1 MKQFTISPNESGQ
14 RFDKYL
20 KKLLSNAS
28 GSFVYKMLRKK
39 NITLNDRKADGT
51 EKLNAGDLVK
61 LFLSDETFEKFS
73 GKDET
78 NSGYM
83 KLKSIDSG
91 RLQVVYEDDDVII
104 INKPSG
110 MLSQKAVPE
119 DISANEYILS
129 YLIRKG
135 ALSEEQFKT
144 FKPSIC
150 NRLDRNTSG
159 LLIAGKTLK
168 GLQTMAEALKKRT
181 VQKYYRCIVKGELR
195 EKTHLKGYLSKD
207 EQKKA
212 LRRLY
217 LRWHP
222 DKNPDQEE
230 LANEAFKYIKNKYE
244 EFKQNGEEHGQSSSS
259 KNYRGQNKSG
269 QSSWSWNFKDFYD
282 EWDSEATRHRQG
294 RERSYRHNSR
304 PHYNFSS
311 FHQEMPRP
319 DKAEAKRWYLQAQ
332 CDLDAAHNDTGGES
346 PEWCLFK
353 VHQAVEKALMAAEY
367 RRCGKS
373 SPNCSI
379 SSLAQKVSGYCPE
392 LSALPGLV
400 SRLKHLGVNAKTTQ
414 YPSYHT
420 PPKIPNN
427 TFQPENEKEVLDI
440 ASELLQKVDTFITN

>member
-39 NITLNDRKADGT
+39 NITLNDHKADGT

-73 GKDET
+73 GVDET
-78 NSGYM
+78 NSEYM

-135 ALSEEQFKT
+135 SLSEEQFKT

-168 GLQTMAEALKKRT
+168 GVQTDR
-181 VQKYYRCIVKGELR
+181 
-195 EKTHLKGYLSKD
+195 
-207 EQKKA
+207 
-212 LRRLY
+212 
-217 LRWHP
+217 
-222 DKNPDQEE
+222 
-230 LANEAFKYIKNKYE
+230 
-244 EFKQNGEEHGQSSSS
+244 
-259 KNYRGQNKSG
+259 KS
-269 QSSWSWNFKDFYD
+269 
-282 EWDSEATRHRQG
+282 
-294 RERSYRHNSR
+294 
-304 PHYNFSS
+304 
-311 FHQEMPRP
+311 
-319 DKAEAKRWYLQAQ
+319 
-332 CDLDAAHNDTGGES
+332 
-346 PEWCLFK
+346 
-353 VHQAVEKALMAAEY
+353 VV
-367 RRCGKS
+367 
-373 SPNCSI
+373 
-379 SSLAQKVSGYCPE
+379 
-392 LSALPGLV
+392 
-400 SRLKHLGVNAKTTQ
+400 
-414 YPSYHT
+414 
-420 PPKIPNN
+420 
-427 TFQPENEKEVLDI
+427 
-440 ASELLQKVDTFITN
+440 